1 MDGGK
6 KTKKKTLQISA
17 WSKQYKDKKKK
28 LARMAILSDG
38 APEQFSAV
46 HCKKKNTKGSLDMVL
61 CILKRFYMIS
71 SSIESSEDFPK

>member
-1 MDGGK
+1 MEVK
-6 KTKKKTLQISA
+6 KQKKKR
-17 WSKQYKDKKKK
+17 YKSVPGQSNIRTKKK

>member
-1 MDGGK
+1 MEVK
-6 KTKKKTLQISA
+6 KQKKKR
-17 WSKQYKDKKKK
+17 YKSVPGQSNIRTKKKK

-61 CILKRFYMIS
+61 CILKRFYVIS
-71 SSIESSEDFPK
+71 SSMEPSEDFPK